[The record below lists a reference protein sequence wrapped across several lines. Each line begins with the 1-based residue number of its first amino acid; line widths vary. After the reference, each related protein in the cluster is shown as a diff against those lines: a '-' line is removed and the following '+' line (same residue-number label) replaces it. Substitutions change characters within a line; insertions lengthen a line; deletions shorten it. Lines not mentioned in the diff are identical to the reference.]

1 MCQAI
6 YIIAYHGTDPETR
19 QIRSDNHNKQIEW
32 WLDYDDKIEIRVLAA
47 GKE

>member
-1 MCQAI
+1 MQFI
-6 YIIAYHGTDPETR
+6 LSFI
-19 QIRSDNHNKQIEW
+19 IEW